1 MRGLEEIPL
10 GAKSRFEMLRLTMHR
25 LPKDLIVTL
34 IVEDPER
41 IELIRILNLLDVT
54 RVSDE
59 VPR

>member
-1 MRGLEEIPL
+1 
-10 GAKSRFEMLRLTMHR
+10 MHG

-54 RVSDE
+54 RVGDE
-59 VPR
+59 VPGRDRMLVQLECHRCNPSKNMP